1 MASQYTSDVANLAD
15 KNWLIARTKLLK
27 ARWTTWYAVQCSE
40 EGLDPFIEETKQPL
54 YKCMVQHG
62 GVISTGKD
70 SPAFKKHW
78 SLFPGNHFGLG
89 RHVPRHVNPPLTSVG
104 HWWFEARSH
113 SGFSGTQT
121 MVMIHIFVHILDHV
135 NIHIINCGSK
145 PGQTSQVLMQG
156 QAES

>member
-1 MASQYTSDVANLAD
+1 MQRKECQTPTREKQNDNNFFCSCIMFIGNFLQAWHPISDVVNLAD

-27 ARWTTWYAVQCSE
+27 ARWTSWYAVQCSK

-70 SPAFKKHW
+70 SPAFIKHW

-89 RHVPRHVNPPLTSVG
+89 RHVPRHVNPPLTRSLMVWG
-104 HWWFEARSH
+104 KVSQWF
-113 SGFSGTQT
+113 QW
-121 MVMIHIFVHILDHV
+121 
-135 NIHIINCGSK
+135 
-145 PGQTSQVLMQG
+145 
-156 QAES
+156 